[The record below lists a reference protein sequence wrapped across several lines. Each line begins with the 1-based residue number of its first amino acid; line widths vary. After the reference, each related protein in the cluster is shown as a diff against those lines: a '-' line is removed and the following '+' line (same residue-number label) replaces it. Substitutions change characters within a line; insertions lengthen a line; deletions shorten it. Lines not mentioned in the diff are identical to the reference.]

1 MKISVIKGGGRR
13 GGGLTP
19 SSKCHFKIP
28 YFFNTS
34 LTMYLCGYGCCLLL
48 WFVTFSSCGL
58 YFIMY
63 RCALSCLAALLPT
76 NKTGRAA
83 GQSFSATMAFLL
95 LEVVDINLVDR
106 SFEFTETFAV
116 PKTFFPLK

>member
-1 MKISVIKGGGRR
+1 MPSR
-13 GGGLTP
+13 GGGQRLIANAIL
-19 SSKCHFKIP
+19 KFHI
-28 YFFNTS
+28 FFFTS
-34 LTMYLCGYGCCLLL
+34 LTMYGCGYGCCLLL
-48 WFVTFSSCGL
+48 WFVMFSSCGL

-83 GQSFSATMAFLL
+83 GQSFSATLAFLL
-95 LEVVDINLVDR
+95 LEVVDINLVNR